1 MWSRIM
7 EVLAWMQTNLINIHI
22 AKGRRVTMDDVLP
35 RGVRKKRRDESPPDF
50 ESPQEMKAWMRK
62 KNEQRDDT
70 IFWGSPDGQQV
81 RDMLGIE
88 EYEDGADTKES

>member
-1 MWSRIM
+1 
-7 EVLAWMQTNLINIHI
+7 
-22 AKGRRVTMDDVLP
+22 
-35 RGVRKKRRDESPPDF
+35 
-50 ESPQEMKAWMRK
+50 MKAWMRK